1 MRLNYL
7 CSISSLDPEGKQNI
21 ASVVRMEKKSR
32 QAIMRLKE
40 EESSKT
46 SGYKAEET
54 MEDAIN

>member
-40 EESSKT
+40 ESSKT

>member
-32 QAIMRLKE
+32 LAIMRLK